1 MGKMDT
7 FKTGLNLSLGGKN
20 NTFSILKFFFTILE
34 TPAMYTLDSLCYI
47 FLLILCYHSLFI
59 SIALSPSSFDFCHYN
74 ISFIY
79 IVSIDFSLFC
89 FLLTLFLDHFI
100 FSLMVLS
107 DYRYHLVCN
116 FWDSE
121 ELFAWTFPL

>member
-59 SIALSPSSFDFCHYN
+59 SIASL
-74 ISFIY
+74 
-79 IVSIDFSLFC
+79 SLF
-89 FLLTLFLDHFI
+89 I
-100 FSLMVLS
+100 
-107 DYRYHLVCN
+107 
-116 FWDSE
+116 
-121 ELFAWTFPL
+121 